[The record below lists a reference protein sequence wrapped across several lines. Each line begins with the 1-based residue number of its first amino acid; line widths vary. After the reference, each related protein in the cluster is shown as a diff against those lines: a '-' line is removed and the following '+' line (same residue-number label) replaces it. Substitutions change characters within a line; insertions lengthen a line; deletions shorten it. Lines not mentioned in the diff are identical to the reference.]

1 IILADAGSK
10 DRTIE
15 IAKKYGCKVVPGGLP
30 AKGRNEGA
38 KAARG
43 DLFLFLDS
51 DLVLPEGFLD
61 VFLQEFKKKNLDI
74 ASTDLDFLTDKKIY
88 KIAAFLCN
96 IYYRCTQRILPHIS
110 QCILV
115 KKEFHNRIG
124 GFDEEIMREYEE
136 TSKRHKFLTAEFLDL
151 TNAVGSLKNLIED
164 LTGRINNEFNTGLVK
179 INDEFARYFKLM
191 FGGGSAKLENES
203 GVTINV
209 NMPHK
214 RIRDLAALSGG
225 ERALV
230 SIALLFA
237 IVSVSR
243 PPFLIL
249 DEIDA
254 ALDEVNAAQFAKVL
268 KDFAE
273 KTQFILITHNRA
285 TMEIANVLYG
295 VTMGDDG
302 VSKLFSLK
310 LEDAVV

>member
-1 IILADAGSK
+1 MISIIIPALNEENYLPRLLGSLEKQNLKDYEIILADAGSK

-61 VFLQEFKKKNLDI
+61 AFLQEFKKKNLDI

-124 GFDEEIMREYEE
+124 GFDEEI
-136 TSKRHKFLTAEFLDL
+136 
-151 TNAVGSLKNLIED
+151 
-164 LTGRINNEFNTGLVK
+164 
-179 INDEFARYFKLM
+179 KL
-191 FGGGSAKLENES
+191 SE
-203 GVTINV
+203 
-209 NMPHK
+209 
-214 RIRDLAALSGG
+214 
-225 ERALV
+225 
-230 SIALLFA
+230 
-237 IVSVSR
+237 
-243 PPFLIL
+243 
-249 DEIDA
+249 
-254 ALDEVNAAQFAKVL
+254 
-268 KDFAE
+268 DFAYIKKMCKIAKFGHISKIKFYSSARRFE
-273 KTQFILITHNRA
+273 KDGLINTFLKYLLAHIY
-285 TMEIANVLYG
+285 IAFFGPIKSDIFKYNFNHY
-295 VTMGDDG
+295 
-302 VSKLFSLK
+302 SKK
-310 LEDAVV
+310 K

>member
-1 IILADAGSK
+1 MISIIIPALNEENYLPRLLGSLEKQNLKDYEIILADAGSK

-124 GFDEEIMREYEE
+124 GFDEEI
-136 TSKRHKFLTAEFLDL
+136 
-151 TNAVGSLKNLIED
+151 
-164 LTGRINNEFNTGLVK
+164 
-179 INDEFARYFKLM
+179 KL
-191 FGGGSAKLENES
+191 SE
-203 GVTINV
+203 
-209 NMPHK
+209 
-214 RIRDLAALSGG
+214 
-225 ERALV
+225 
-230 SIALLFA
+230 
-237 IVSVSR
+237 
-243 PPFLIL
+243 
-249 DEIDA
+249 
-254 ALDEVNAAQFAKVL
+254 
-268 KDFAE
+268 DFAYIKKMCKIAKFGHISKIKFYSSARRFE
-273 KTQFILITHNRA
+273 KDGLINTFLKYLLAHIY
-285 TMEIANVLYG
+285 IAFFGPIKSDIFKYRFNHY
-295 VTMGDDG
+295 
-302 VSKLFSLK
+302 SKSKKNNFL
-310 LEDAVV
+310 

>member
-1 IILADAGSK
+1 LLGSLEKQNLKDYEIILADAGSK

-61 VFLQEFKKKNLDI
+61 AFLQEFKKKNLDI

-124 GFDEEIMREYEE
+124 GFDEEI
-136 TSKRHKFLTAEFLDL
+136 
-151 TNAVGSLKNLIED
+151 
-164 LTGRINNEFNTGLVK
+164 
-179 INDEFARYFKLM
+179 KL
-191 FGGGSAKLENES
+191 SE
-203 GVTINV
+203 
-209 NMPHK
+209 
-214 RIRDLAALSGG
+214 
-225 ERALV
+225 
-230 SIALLFA
+230 
-237 IVSVSR
+237 
-243 PPFLIL
+243 
-249 DEIDA
+249 
-254 ALDEVNAAQFAKVL
+254 
-268 KDFAE
+268 DFAYIKKMCKIAKFGHISKIKFYSSARRFE
-273 KTQFILITHNRA
+273 KDGLINTFLKYLLAHIY
-285 TMEIANVLYG
+285 IAFFGPIKSDIFKYNFNHY
-295 VTMGDDG
+295 
-302 VSKLFSLK
+302 SKK
-310 LEDAVV
+310 KVK

>member
-1 IILADAGSK
+1 MISIIIPALNEENYLPRLLDSLEKQNMKDYEIILADAGSK

-88 KIAAFLCN
+88 KVGAFLCN

-124 GFDEEIMREYEE
+124 GFDEEIKLSEDFIYIKEISKIGKFGHFGKIKYY
-136 TSKRHKFLTAEFLDL
+136 TSVRRFEKDGLINTFLKYLLAHIYIAFFGPIKSDIFKY
-151 TNAVGSLKNLIED
+151 N
-164 LTGRINNEFNTGLVK
+164 FNH
-179 INDEFARYFKLM
+179 Y
-191 FGGGSAKLENES
+191 
-203 GVTINV
+203 
-209 NMPHK
+209 
-214 RIRDLAALSGG
+214 
-225 ERALV
+225 
-230 SIALLFA
+230 
-237 IVSVSR
+237 
-243 PPFLIL
+243 
-249 DEIDA
+249 
-254 ALDEVNAAQFAKVL
+254 
-268 KDFAE
+268 
-273 KTQFILITHNRA
+273 
-285 TMEIANVLYG
+285 
-295 VTMGDDG
+295 
-302 VSKLFSLK
+302 SKK
-310 LEDAVV
+310 K

>member
-1 IILADAGSK
+1 MISIIIPALNEENYLPRLLGSLEKQNLKDYEIILADAGSK

-124 GFDEEIMREYEE
+124 GFDEEI
-136 TSKRHKFLTAEFLDL
+136 
-151 TNAVGSLKNLIED
+151 
-164 LTGRINNEFNTGLVK
+164 
-179 INDEFARYFKLM
+179 KL
-191 FGGGSAKLENES
+191 SE
-203 GVTINV
+203 
-209 NMPHK
+209 
-214 RIRDLAALSGG
+214 
-225 ERALV
+225 
-230 SIALLFA
+230 
-237 IVSVSR
+237 
-243 PPFLIL
+243 
-249 DEIDA
+249 
-254 ALDEVNAAQFAKVL
+254 
-268 KDFAE
+268 DFAYIKKMCKIAKFGHISKIKFYSSARRFE
-273 KTQFILITHNRA
+273 KDGLINTFLKYLLAHIY
-285 TMEIANVLYG
+285 IAFFGPIKSDIFKYNFNHY
-295 VTMGDDG
+295 
-302 VSKLFSLK
+302 SKK
-310 LEDAVV
+310 K

>member
-1 IILADAGSK
+1 MISIIIPALNEENYLPRLLDSLEKQNLKDYEIILADAGSK

-124 GFDEEIMREYEE
+124 GFDEEI
-136 TSKRHKFLTAEFLDL
+136 
-151 TNAVGSLKNLIED
+151 
-164 LTGRINNEFNTGLVK
+164 
-179 INDEFARYFKLM
+179 KL
-191 FGGGSAKLENES
+191 SE
-203 GVTINV
+203 
-209 NMPHK
+209 
-214 RIRDLAALSGG
+214 
-225 ERALV
+225 
-230 SIALLFA
+230 
-237 IVSVSR
+237 
-243 PPFLIL
+243 
-249 DEIDA
+249 
-254 ALDEVNAAQFAKVL
+254 
-268 KDFAE
+268 DFAYIKKMCKIAKFGHISKIKFYSSARRFE
-273 KTQFILITHNRA
+273 KDGLINTFLKYLLAHIY
-285 TMEIANVLYG
+285 IAFFGPIKSDIFKYRFNHY
-295 VTMGDDG
+295 
-302 VSKLFSLK
+302 SKSKKNNFL
-310 LEDAVV
+310 